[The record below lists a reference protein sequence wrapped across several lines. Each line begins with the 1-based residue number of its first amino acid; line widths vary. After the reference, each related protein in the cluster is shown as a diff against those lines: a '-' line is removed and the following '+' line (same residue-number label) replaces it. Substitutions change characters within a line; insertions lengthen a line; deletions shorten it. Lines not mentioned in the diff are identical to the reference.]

1 MFKKE
6 RGINMKSSPQS
17 IEALIEIKR
26 KEMVETAIKTGFT
39 SEMTLKQSKE
49 LDFLLNLFQKK
60 IAQRKV

>member
-1 MFKKE
+1 
-6 RGINMKSSPQS
+6 MKSSSQS

-60 IAQRKV
+60 YFSDCFGTKVKID

>member
-1 MFKKE
+1 
-6 RGINMKSSPQS
+6 MKSSSQS